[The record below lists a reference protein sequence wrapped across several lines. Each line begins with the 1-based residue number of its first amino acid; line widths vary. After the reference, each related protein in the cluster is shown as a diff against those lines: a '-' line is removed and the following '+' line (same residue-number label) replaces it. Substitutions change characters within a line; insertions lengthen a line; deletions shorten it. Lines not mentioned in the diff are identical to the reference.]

1 MRQGRKVAGALTPP
15 PGCYSRHEAELGVC
29 GEGLP
34 LTQGSGRQQP
44 FLPTAVVLG
53 SVPALV
59 LHRSRWREGA
69 GWGDVYPATSKAHHL
84 PPSSPLTSQAS
95 KMVTMSP
102 FRKASSP
109 GLGREFSHLVIH

>member
-1 MRQGRKVAGALTPP
+1 MRPPWKVAGAFMPP
-15 PGCYSRHEAELGVC
+15 PGCHSRHEAELGVC
-29 GEGLP
+29 GKGLP
-34 LTQGSGRQQP
+34 LSQSSSRQQP

-59 LHRSRWREGA
+59 LHRKGTGGGKEPVDVCPGA
-69 GWGDVYPATSKAHHL
+69 PKAHHL
-84 PPSSPLTSQAS
+84 PSSPPLTSQAS